1 MFVHYQGTKASF
13 IEKGYPAQYER
24 QIVFITGADGKGEC
38 IYTRGKYF
46 ANFSD
51 LVENLSYL
59 KGLKTNTVENVEET
73 LDVSG
78 GAYVKLSVSE
88 RLKLITEKIKNIDDE
103 GKLVSED
110 ISVSLDLSED
120 FVTRVNNLKARVL
133 TDDEDIVEIIDT
145 SEEKDGSEI
154 TLKVSVVNDELTE
167 STKKTWSIDKIKSSI
182 EALRLKAGIATDII
196 DDKENGGISVNILTD
211 QTSIVINSENQL
223 TVSQVDGGNY

>member
-59 KGLKTNTVENVEET
+59 KGLKANNIENTEET

-88 RLKLITEKIKNIDDE
+88 RLKLITEKVKNTDEE

-120 FVTRVNNLKARVL
+120 FVTRVNNLKARVISA
-133 TDDEDIVEIIDT
+133 DEDIIEITDT
-145 SEEKDGSEI
+145 SDEKDGSEI
-154 TLKVSVVNDELTE
+154 TLKVSVVDDELTE

-182 EALRLKAGIATDII
+182 EALRLNAGIATET
-196 DDKENGGISVNILTD
+196 KEDEEGGISVNILTD

>member
-1 MFVHYQGTKASF
+1 MMFVHYQGTKASF

-59 KGLKTNTVENVEET
+59 KGLKANNIENTEET

-88 RLKLITEKIKNIDDE
+88 RLKLITEKVKNTDEE

-120 FVTRVNNLKARVL
+120 FVTRVNNLKARVISA
-133 TDDEDIVEIIDT
+133 DEDIIEITDT
-145 SEEKDGSEI
+145 SDEKDGSEI
-154 TLKVSVVNDELTE
+154 TLKVSVVDDELTE

-182 EALRLKAGIATDII
+182 EALRLNAGIATET
-196 DDKENGGISVNILTD
+196 KEDEEGGISVNILTD

>member
-1 MFVHYQGTKASF
+1 MMFVHYQGTKASF

-59 KGLKTNTVENVEET
+59 KGLKANNIENTEET

-88 RLKLITEKIKNIDDE
+88 RLKLITEKVKNTDEE

-120 FVTRVNNLKARVL
+120 FITRVNNLKARVISA
-133 TDDEDIVEIIDT
+133 DEDIIEITDT
-145 SEEKDGSEI
+145 SDEKDGSEI
-154 TLKVSVVNDELTE
+154 TLKVSVVDDDLTE

-182 EALRLKAGIATDII
+182 EALRLNAGIATET
-196 DDKENGGISVNILTD
+196 KEDEEGGISVNILTD

>member
-59 KGLKTNTVENVEET
+59 KGLKANNIENTEET

-88 RLKLITEKIKNIDDE
+88 RLKLITEKVKNTDEE

-120 FVTRVNNLKARVL
+120 FITRVNNLKARVISA
-133 TDDEDIVEIIDT
+133 DEDIIEITDT
-145 SEEKDGSEI
+145 SDEKDGSEI
-154 TLKVSVVNDELTE
+154 TLKVSVVDDELTE

-182 EALRLKAGIATDII
+182 EALRLNAGIATET
-196 DDKENGGISVNILTD
+196 KEDEEGGISVNILTD

>member
-59 KGLKTNTVENVEET
+59 KGLKANNIENTEET

-88 RLKLITEKIKNIDDE
+88 RLKLITEKVKNTDEE

-120 FVTRVNNLKARVL
+120 FITRVNNLKARVISA
-133 TDDEDIVEIIDT
+133 DEDIIEITDT
-145 SEEKDGSEI
+145 SDEKDGSEI
-154 TLKVSVVNDELTE
+154 TLKVSVVDDELTE

-182 EALRLKAGIATDII
+182 EALRLNAGIATET
-196 DDKENGGISVNILTD
+196 KEDEEGGISVNILTD
-211 QTSIVINSENQL
+211 QTSIIINSENQL

>member
-59 KGLKTNTVENVEET
+59 KGLKANNIENTEET

-88 RLKLITEKIKNIDDE
+88 RLKLITEKVKNTDEE

-120 FVTRVNNLKARVL
+120 FITRVNNLKARVISA
-133 TDDEDIVEIIDT
+133 DEDIIEITDT
-145 SEEKDGSEI
+145 SDEKDGSEI
-154 TLKVSVVNDELTE
+154 TLKVSVVDDDLTE

-182 EALRLKAGIATDII
+182 EALRLNAGIATET
-196 DDKENGGISVNILTD
+196 KEDEEGGISVNILTD